1 MNPTQQTHPLQTHL
15 LQTHPL
21 SVATFGAGCFW
32 HVEATFQGLPGV
44 VATSVGYMGGHFA
57 NPSYL
62 DVLAR
67 ITGHAEV
74 AQIQFDP
81 EVMSYDRLLD
91 HFWEIHDP
99 TQVNRQGPDRGEQ
112 YRSVIFYHTPDQFT
126 AAQRS
131 KQRLA
136 TSGRFDRPIAT
147 QIAPAGDYWRAS
159 EEHQQYFAKQAA
171 AKQAAAQ

>member
-1 MNPTQQTHPLQTHL
+1 MPETAIL
-15 LQTHPL
+15 
-21 SVATFGAGCFW
+21 AAGCFW
-32 HVEATFQGLPGV
+32 GVEETLRKTPGV
-44 VATSVGYMGGHFA
+44 VSTEVGYIGGA
-57 NPSYL
+57 VENPDYRLVCSNT
-62 DVLAR
+62 
-67 ITGHAEV
+67 TGHAEAV
-74 AQIQFDP
+74 RLSFDP
-81 EVMSYDRLLD
+81 EQLSYEALLGL
-91 HFWEIHDP
+91 FFELHDP

-136 TSGRFDRPIAT
+136 ALGHCDRPIAT
-147 QIAPAGDYWRAS
+147 QIAPAGDYWQAS